1 MRKNSIQNS
10 EDLGNQDFYASAYLI
25 ASGYPLKSHFRENGI
40 TIFKFENS
48 DSIQDALDQYY
59 SLGGSINPALY
70 VSAIKNLKNII
81 HNNSNYNSKPYN
93 NNGTKWH
100 R

>member
-1 MRKNSIQNS
+1 MQKINDAEVIQ
-10 EDLGNQDFYASAYLI
+10 NQDFYASAYLI
-25 ASGYPLKSHFRENGI
+25 ASGYPLKSHTKMNGV
-40 TIFKFENS
+40 TIFEFKAS
-48 DSIQDALDQYY
+48 SSIKETLDEYY

-81 HNNSNYNSKPYN
+81 HNNSNYNSQPYN
-93 NNGTKWH
+93 KNGKKWN